1 MRVWEWLET
10 IVLKSLGVRVVFE
23 FFGKVRGCG
32 FLIGCVCVV
41 FFYSAWG
48 GRNGFECARKVQ
60 GNVGWKVLGKF
71 EGVWAWK
78 VRGYVRVCGRG
89 GCVAGAWVWALNVRG
104 CGLGRCAGMGEETG
118 VDVRGYGRGCAR
130 SCYRDTTQS
139 TTQSALVGSV
149 AVPDIRT

>member
-10 IVLKSLGVRVVFE
+10 IALKSLGVRVVFE

-32 FLIGCVCVV
+32 FLIVRGALQ
-41 FFYSAWG
+41 SSWG

-71 EGVWAWK
+71 EGVGVESAWAWARK

-104 CGLGRCAGMGEETG
+104 CGLGRCAGRGEEG
-118 VDVRGYGRGCAR
+118 VSVRGYGRGCAR

-139 TTQSALVGSV
+139 TTQSA
-149 AVPDIRT
+149 AVPDSRT